1 MIVNFKYVCPFC
13 EEEAAQSVE
22 YSESV
27 KFGRKNVSVKGL
39 KKIVCDHCGSESV
52 PVEFYELNA
61 ELMRQAVDASGEVIS
76 VAALRDLREDWG
88 ISQKDASLIFGAGQS
103 SFGKWESKQSNIST
117 PAALLIKVACR
128 FPMVVPY
135 LAKLANVKLPRESLG
150 QKSLIPPSLRV
161 VGAYETVSSMQED
174 SANGIYIHVPSLRAR
189 NTTSVNAARGAAWE
203 STNLKSVGGV
213 RSAER
218 FHEIAA

>member
-1 MIVNFKYVCPFC
+1 MSFKYVCPYC
-13 EEEAAQSVE
+13 EEEAAQQVE

-39 KKIVCDHCGSESV
+39 KKIVCSHCGSESV
-52 PVEFYELNA
+52 PIEFYDLNA
-61 ELMRQAVDASGEVIS
+61 ELMSQAADASAEVVS
-76 VAALRDLREDWG
+76 VAALRDLREDWS

-117 PAALLIKVACR
+117 PAALLIKVACH
-128 FPMVVPY
+128 FPIVVPY
-135 LAKLANVKLPRESLG
+135 LAKLANVDLPRESLA
-150 QKSLIPPSLRV
+150 QKSMTSPSLRV
-161 VGAYETVSSMQED
+161 SGAYETVSSMQED
-174 SANGIYIHVPSLRAR
+174 SANGIYIHVPSSRGR
-189 NTTSVNAARGAAWE
+189 STTSVNAARGAAWE